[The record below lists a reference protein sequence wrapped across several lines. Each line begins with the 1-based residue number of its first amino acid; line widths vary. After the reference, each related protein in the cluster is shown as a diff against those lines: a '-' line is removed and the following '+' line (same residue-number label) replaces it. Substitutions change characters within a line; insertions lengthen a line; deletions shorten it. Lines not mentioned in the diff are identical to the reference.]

1 MKRFPLITIWMLGT
15 WLNLCAQRMDYRKEA
30 ENLNY
35 QVNFLIGQLES
46 TTDSV
51 YYYNT
56 LQKTIS
62 TALQC
67 AEYDSRANKGGKI
80 KNKYFQQLKHEVV
93 PLREHLIDGACYYYR
108 HSRGEDAIRALELYL
123 STGKSSLFKEQ
134 TTNPAAAYYAA
145 RIAYALKDYQRAEHY
160 ANTALYEKK
169 YAKRAAEIKV
179 DCMRQLMRTSTDS
192 SKYVIALLDL
202 HDKDPQNQN
211 YLLQLI
217 RYFSS
222 PGHEREVMQ
231 FANGEVQKY
240 PRNKVIWEFK
250 GEVEMS
256 RHNWAGAI
264 AAFNRAIKIDSLYVP
279 AIYNIGVCYSSEAQQ
294 EKASQEKDH
303 GGLKGEDIRRL
314 KHKFD
319 LSRQYLE
326 KAERLDP
333 KQEIVQWAA
342 PLYQVLYALDDSK
355 AASVKPLIKQ

>member
-1 MKRFPLITIWMLGT
+1 MERFSLLTIWMLGT

-134 TTNPAAAYYAA
+134 PTNPAAAYYAA
-145 RIAYALKDYQRAEHY
+145 RIAYGLKDYQRAEHY

-211 YLLQLI
+211 YLL
-217 RYFSS
+217 
-222 PGHEREVMQ
+222 
-231 FANGEVQKY
+231 
-240 PRNKVIWEFK
+240 
-250 GEVEMS
+250 
-256 RHNWAGAI
+256 
-264 AAFNRAIKIDSLYVP
+264 
-279 AIYNIGVCYSSEAQQ
+279 
-294 EKASQEKDH
+294 
-303 GGLKGEDIRRL
+303 
-314 KHKFD
+314 
-319 LSRQYLE
+319 
-326 KAERLDP
+326 
-333 KQEIVQWAA
+333 
-342 PLYQVLYALDDSK
+342 
-355 AASVKPLIKQ
+355 